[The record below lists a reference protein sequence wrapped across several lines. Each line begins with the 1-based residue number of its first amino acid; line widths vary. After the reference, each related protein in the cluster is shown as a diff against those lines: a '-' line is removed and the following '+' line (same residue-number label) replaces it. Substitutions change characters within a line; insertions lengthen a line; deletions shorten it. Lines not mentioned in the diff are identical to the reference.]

1 MPSLVCFNFSLPSTH
16 CNTVSVP
23 ITLVKTALVKVTSG
37 SMLSNVIAPLD
48 LLVAFV
54 IVRGSLLVGALS
66 SLGFKEVSVVFLF
79 PHRPL
84 LPTLLLLPP
93 LGLISKCWHVQ
104 GSDLCPLFFSI
115 HIVSFVD
122 LIQSDGFTSCMRMT
136 PIFIFLSPTSPL
148 SPMLT
153 WQNFYLTSSRY
164 CLTGVLGFTSPKQL
178 FLPTCSLCPPCKPVL
193 PQTFCIS
200 GNGNAITWM
209 LSPNI

>member
-1 MPSLVCFNFSLPSTH
+1 MPSLVCFSFSLPSTP

-23 ITLVKTALVKVTSG
+23 ITLVKTAPVKVTSG

-54 IVRGSLLVGALS
+54 IVRGFLLGTLS

-84 LPTLLLLPP
+84 LLTLLLLPP

-122 LIQSDGFTSCMRMT
+122 FIQSDGFTSCMRMT

-153 WQNFYLTSSRY
+153 
-164 CLTGVLGFTSPKQL
+164 
-178 FLPTCSLCPPCKPVL
+178 
-193 PQTFCIS
+193 
-200 GNGNAITWM
+200 
-209 LSPNI
+209 